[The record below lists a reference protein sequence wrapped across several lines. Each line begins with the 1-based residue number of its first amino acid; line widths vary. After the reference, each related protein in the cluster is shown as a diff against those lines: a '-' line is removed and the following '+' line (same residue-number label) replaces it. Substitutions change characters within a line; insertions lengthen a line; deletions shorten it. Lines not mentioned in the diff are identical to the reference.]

1 MTEPKPRTGFKIA
14 ASVLDFFGV
23 AAASLAI
30 VILMLLL
37 SSLYTWLRQ
46 DLQATFAGISEN
58 ITEAVVVD
66 VTDNR

>member
-1 MTEPKPRTGFKIA
+1 MTEPKPHTGFKIA

-30 VILMLLL
+30 LILMLLL

-46 DLQATFAGISEN
+46 DLQTTFAGISEN

>member
-1 MTEPKPRTGFKIA
+1 MTEHKPHTGFKIA

-46 DLQATFAGISEN
+46 DLQTTFAGISEN
-58 ITEAVVVD
+58 ITLPGGFVYGAC
-66 VTDNR
+66 

>member
-14 ASVLDFFGV
+14 AGVLDFFGV